1 MRVIATGG
9 SFFEAPR
16 WHDGRWWVSD
26 FFREAVYSFGPD
38 GGDGREELSVPGRP
52 SGLGWDA
59 DGRLLV
65 VSMLDNRLLRQ
76 SQPSGGLE
84 LVADLSALA
93 GGPSNDMVVDPSGRA
108 WVGNFGFDLHG
119 GAPPATTS
127 LARVDP
133 DGQVSKAAADLFFP
147 NGSVVTADGSTLIVG
162 ETFASQYTAF
172 TIEADGTLSDR
183 RPWAHLPGA
192 YPDGCC
198 LDADGRIWSADAAG
212 HRCVL
217 VEEGGRVAREV
228 VPPDGLRTFACM
240 LGGEEGTTLL
250 LCCCPD
256 GRPEETAKRR
266 GGVLVS
272 VEVDTPHAGLP

>member
-1 MRVIATGG
+1 MRVIVTGG
-9 SFFEAPR
+9 SFFEGPR

-26 FFREAVYSFGPD
+26 FFRAAVYSFDPD
-38 GGDGREELSVPGRP
+38 GQGGREEVSVPGQP

-65 VSMLDNRLLRQ
+65 VSMLDNRLLRR
-76 SQPSGGLE
+76 SAPGGDLE
-84 LVADLSALA
+84 VVADLSALA
-93 GGPSNDMVVDPSGRA
+93 GGPSNDMVVDGNGRA
-108 WVGNFGFDLHG
+108 WIGNFGFDLHG
-119 GAPPATTS
+119 GGPPTTTY

-133 DGQVSKAAADLFFP
+133 DGRVAEAAADLFFP
-147 NGSVVTADGSTLIVG
+147 NGTVVTADGATLIVG

-172 TIEADGTLSDR
+172 AIDADGTLADR
-183 RPWAHLPGA
+183 WPWAHLPGV

-198 LDADGRIWSADAAG
+198 LDADGHIWCADAAG
-212 HRCVL
+212 HRCLL
-217 VEEGGRVAREV
+217 VAEGGRVIREL

-256 GRPEETAKRR
+256 GRADETANRR
-266 GGVLVS
+266 GGVLVT
-272 VEVDTPHAGLP
+272 VEVDTPHSGFP